1 MKISYGNRN
10 KKYKKI
16 IVTNRSIIVLFLKC
30 NFPNNFENF
39 SSENNYYISEA
50 VKIPFNPL

>member
-1 MKISYGNRN
+1 MTTEIKNT
-10 KKYKKI
+10 KKKI
-16 IVTNRSIIVLFLKC
+16 IVTNRNIIVLFLKC

-50 VKIPFNPL
+50 IKTPFNHL

>member
-10 KKYKKI
+10 KKYQKI